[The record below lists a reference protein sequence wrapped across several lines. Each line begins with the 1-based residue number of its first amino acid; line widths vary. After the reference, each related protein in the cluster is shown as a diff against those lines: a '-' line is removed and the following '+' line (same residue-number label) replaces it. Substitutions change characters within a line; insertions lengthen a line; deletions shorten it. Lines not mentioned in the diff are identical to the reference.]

1 MSRTLPPFDP
11 NFKFEDS
18 LILGLVKLLELDWF
32 QFLNDTQRAA
42 WRTHWLTVSP
52 MDIKRHVYTTG
63 TASATGETHVAE
75 ERCYAWSQIY
85 GVQRL
90 QRAPVKTPGT
100 TGLVLPSVTALAL
113 SPDVF
118 AITYDYTASGL
129 TTCDVIVFAD
139 GPANPGPDGSLKNP
153 VTVSKGGRAG
163 LRPMCAMKQQPISG
177 TLDFWPCWHHRY
189 GSADP
194 FSVTATLAA
203 VDVDNQLCPSL
214 DLLTEVCPAR

>member
-63 TASATGETHVAE
+63 TASATGETHVEE

-90 QRAPVKTPGT
+90 QRAPVVTPST
-100 TGLVLPSVTALAL
+100 TGAGAAV
-113 SPDVF
+113 
-118 AITYDYTASGL
+118 
-129 TTCDVIVFAD
+129 CDC
-139 GPANPGPDGSLKNP
+139 PGSLTGQVCDHVRLHGEWP
-153 VTVSKGGRAG
+153 DHLRRDCVCRRASEPRAG
-163 LRPMCAMKQQPISG
+163 WVAEEAGL
-177 TLDFWPCWHHRY
+177 
-189 GSADP
+189 P
-194 FSVTATLAA
+194 FQGGPGGAAAHVRHETATCQWHTRLLAVLA
-203 VDVDNQLCPSL
+203 SPVRFGRP
-214 DLLTEVCPAR
+214 LLRDRHTGGS